1 MKILSS
7 IALLMLM
14 ENSTL
19 SEINAPT
26 EVLSI
31 KAPMGEV
38 LEVANAHFKLQGF
51 AVTGYNI
58 ILMTSE
64 HTWIVYYQPFDH
76 PRGQRGSADKKGYT
90 VEVDKITNKVVNA
103 YYSR

>member
-1 MKILSS
+1 LQIL
-7 IALLMLM
+7 
-14 ENSTL
+14 EGQTL
-19 SEINAPT
+19 ADINAPI

-51 AVTGYNI
+51 EVTGYDI

-64 HTWIVYYQPFDH
+64 DTWIVYYQSFDH
-76 PRGQRGSADKKGYT
+76 PRGQRGSADKKSYT
-90 VEVDKITNKVVNA
+90 VEVDKITNKVINA
-103 YYSR
+103 YYAR

>member
-1 MKILSS
+1 M
-7 IALLMLM
+7 AD
-14 ENSTL
+14 
-19 SEINAPT
+19 INAPT

-51 AVTGYNI
+51 EVTGYDI

-64 HTWIVYYQPFDH
+64 DTWIVSYQPFDH
-76 PRGQRGSADKKGYT
+76 PRGQRGSADKRSYT
-90 VEVDKITNKVVNA
+90 VEVDKITNKVINA
-103 YYSR
+103 YYAR

>member
-19 SEINAPT
+19 SEIKAPT

-51 AVTGYNI
+51 EVTGYDI

-64 HTWIVYYQPFDH
+64 DTWIVYYQSFDH
-76 PRGQRGSADKKGYT
+76 PRGQRGSADKKSYT
-90 VEVDKITNKVVNA
+90 VEVDKITNKVISA
-103 YYSR
+103 YYAR